1 MYISVANC
9 DWYWV
14 GVFCVL
20 NNSPKV
26 FNWGRS
32 CLYLNKTYDMVSK
45 QRSPVVELNW
55 VNIKAWMF
63 LLYDIRLFWEA
74 SVNYDLYQN
83 KEIVVKKLNWDN
95 KLYHDLTK
103 EERTTPFSAT
113 TEWLIRILWLEKSA
127 IFCHVDSP
135 LLFDH
140 YSCKYTVHSKIAST
154 KST

>member
-1 MYISVANC
+1 MT
-9 DWYWV
+9 
-14 GVFCVL
+14 
-20 NNSPKV
+20 KV
-26 FNWGRS
+26 RNVPNMQIIIWRFNWGRF
-32 CLYLNKTYDMVSK
+32 LNKEAL
-45 QRSPVVELNW
+45 PVVELNW

>member
-1 MYISVANC
+1 MT
-9 DWYWV
+9 
-14 GVFCVL
+14 
-20 NNSPKV
+20 KV
-26 FNWGRS
+26 RNVPNMQIIIWRFNWGRF
-32 CLYLNKTYDMVSK
+32 LNKEAL
-45 QRSPVVELNW
+45 PVVELNW

-140 YSCKYTVHSKIAST
+140 CSCKYTVHSKIAST

>member
-1 MYISVANC
+1 MT
-9 DWYWV
+9 
-14 GVFCVL
+14 
-20 NNSPKV
+20 KV
-26 FNWGRS
+26 RNVPNMQIIIWRFNWGRF
-32 CLYLNKTYDMVSK
+32 LNKEAL
-45 QRSPVVELNW
+45 PVVELNW

-113 TEWLIRILWLEKSA
+113 VEWLIRILQLEKSA
-127 IFCHVDSP
+127 TFCHEVADLP
-135 LLFDH
+135 LLFDYH
-140 YSCKYTVHSKIAST
+140 SCVYSNVASN
-154 KST
+154 KRI